1 MHAEEAAGERTLG
14 VYKEHCICKSDY
26 AAQEDRHSCGKLC
39 LKGTDMAET
48 TIKDI
53 AKQCGVGI
61 STVSRAINNH
71 PDINPET
78 RRMIMQVIEET
89 GFIPN
94 NSARNLKRTD
104 AKCIAVLVKGITN
117 PFFSSMIR
125 IIEEETQR
133 NRYALVLR
141 HVEAYEDEVDVALEL
156 EKEKRLRGIVFLGG
170 MFTHS
175 EEKLSKLNVPFIFST
190 IGVDISDR
198 IGRVEFS
205 NIAVDDKLE
214 SKKMTGYLLDLGHRS
229 IALVAEK
236 PEEAIGRRRV
246 EGYREAFAER
256 GIPVPEQL
264 ICYVQEDIDH
274 YSMENGYITV
284 KKLLESGGKVTAIY
298 ATADSL
304 AIGACRAVLE
314 AGKRIPGDIS
324 VAGYDGIEMGEYYN
338 PKLTTIK
345 QPVEEMAK
353 KTIRVLFDV
362 IAGREEHQQIIF
374 PAELVVRESTG
385 SCAHREG

>member
-1 MHAEEAAGERTLG
+1 
-14 VYKEHCICKSDY
+14 
-26 AAQEDRHSCGKLC
+26 
-39 LKGTDMAET
+39 MAET

-53 AKQCGVGI
+53 AKQCGVGV

-117 PFFSSMIR
+117 LFFSSMIQ

-133 NRYALVLR
+133 NKYALVLR
-141 HVEAYEDEVDVALEL
+141 HVEADEDEVDVALEL

-170 MFTHS
+170 RFSHS
-175 EEKLSKLNVPFIFST
+175 EEKINKLRVPIVFST
-190 IGVDISDR
+190 IGVDISDWT
-198 IGRVEFS
+198 GKAGFS
-205 NIAVDDKLE
+205 TISVDDRLE
-214 SKKMTGYLLDLGHRS
+214 SKKMTEYLLDLGHRR
-229 IALVAEK
+229 IAFITER
-236 PEEAIGRRRV
+236 PEEAIGLRRID
-246 EGYREAFAER
+246 GYREAFSSRSME
-256 GIPVPEQL
+256 VEEQL
-264 ICYVQEDIDH
+264 ICYVQDELDH
-274 YSMENGYITV
+274 FSMENGYITTR
-284 KKLLESGGKVTAIY
+284 KLLESGEKVSAIY
-298 ATADSL
+298 AASDAL

-314 AGKRIPGDIS
+314 AGKRIPEDIS
-324 VAGYDGIEMGEYYN
+324 VAGYDGIALGEYYN

-353 KTIRVLFDV
+353 KSIRLLLDV
-362 IAGREEHQQIIF
+362 IAERQEHQQIVF
-374 PAELVVRESTG
+374 PAELIAREST
-385 SCAHREG
+385 AKYEE

>member
-1 MHAEEAAGERTLG
+1 
-14 VYKEHCICKSDY
+14 
-26 AAQEDRHSCGKLC
+26 
-39 LKGTDMAET
+39 MAEI

-53 AKQCGVGI
+53 AKMCGVGI
-61 STVSRAINNH
+61 STVSRALNNH

-78 RRMIMQVIEET
+78 RKKIMEVIEET

-117 PFFSSMIR
+117 PFFSNMIQ

-133 NRYALVLR
+133 NKYALVLR
-141 HVEAYEDEVDVALEL
+141 HVEAHEDEVDVALEL

-170 MFTHS
+170 RFTHS
-175 EEKLSKLNVPFIFST
+175 EEKLAKLNVPFIFST
-190 IGVDISDR
+190 IGVDITDR

-214 SKKMTGYLLDLGHRS
+214 SKKMTEYLLELGHRQ
-229 IALVAEK
+229 IAIIAEK
-236 PEEAIGRRRV
+236 PEQPVGRLRV
-246 EGYREAFAER
+246 EGYREACEER
-256 GIPVPEQL
+256 GLAVSEDM
-264 ICYVQEDIDH
+264 ICYVQDNIDS
-274 YSMENGYITV
+274 YSMENGYMTA
-284 KKLLESGGKVTAIY
+284 KKLIESEVGAKVTAIY
-298 ATADSL
+298 ATSDSL

-314 AGKRIPGDIS
+314 AGKKIPEDIS
-324 VAGYDGIEMGEYYN
+324 VAGYDGIDMGEYYN

-353 KTIRVLFDV
+353 KTIRLLLDV
-362 IAGREEHQQIIF
+362 IAERQEHQQIIF
-374 PAELVVRESTG
+374 PAELIVRESTG
-385 SCAHREG
+385 RSKHVRMPE

>member
-1 MHAEEAAGERTLG
+1 
-14 VYKEHCICKSDY
+14 
-26 AAQEDRHSCGKLC
+26 
-39 LKGTDMAET
+39 MAEI

-53 AKQCGVGI
+53 AKQCGVGV
-61 STVSRAINNH
+61 STVSRALNNH

-78 RRMIMQVIEET
+78 RKKIMEVIEET

-117 PFFSSMIR
+117 PFFSNMIQ

-133 NRYALVLR
+133 NKYALVLR
-141 HVEAYEDEVDVALEL
+141 HVEYHEDEVDVALEL

-170 MFTHS
+170 RFIHS
-175 EEKLSKLNVPFIFST
+175 EEKLAKLNVPFIFST
-190 IGVDISDR
+190 IGAA
-198 IGRVEFS
+198 GLENAAKAEFS
-205 NIAVDDKLE
+205 NIAVDDRLE
-214 SKKMTGYLLDLGHRS
+214 SRKMTEYLMSLGHRN
-229 IALVAEK
+229 IAIIAER
-236 PEEAIGRRRV
+236 PEHPIGRLRV
-246 EGYREAFAER
+246 EGYREAYE
-256 GIPVPEQL
+256 EQGL
-264 ICYVQEDIDH
+264 AVLEEMICYVQEEMNH
-274 YSMENGYITV
+274 YSMENGYITAR
-284 KKLLESGGKVTAIY
+284 KLLESENGEKVTAIY
-298 ATADSL
+298 AASDAL

-314 AGKRIPGDIS
+314 AGKRIPEDIS

-353 KTIRVLFDV
+353 KTIGLLLDV

-385 SCAHREG
+385 TCRE

>member
-1 MHAEEAAGERTLG
+1 M
-14 VYKEHCICKSDY
+14 
-26 AAQEDRHSCGKLC
+26 Q
-39 LKGTDMAET
+39 MAEI

-53 AKQCGVGI
+53 AKQCGVGV

-78 RRMIMQVIEET
+78 KKMILEVIDQT

-117 PFFSSMIR
+117 PFFSSMIQ

-133 NRYALVLR
+133 NKYALVLR
-141 HVEAYEDEVDVALEL
+141 HVEPQEDEIDVALEL

-170 MFTHS
+170 KFEHS
-175 EEKLSKLNVPFIFST
+175 EEKIRKLKVPFIFST
-190 IGVDISDR
+190 IGVNVPDQINR
-198 IGRVEFS
+198 MEFS
-205 NIAVDDKLE
+205 NIAVDDRLE
-214 SKKMTGYLLDLGHRS
+214 SKKMTEYLLDLGHRE
-229 IALVAEK
+229 IALITERSER
-236 PEEAIGRRRV
+236 PIGRLRMEGFRR
-246 EGYREAFAER
+246 AFAEH
-256 GIPVPEQL
+256 GLDVPDRL
-264 ICYVQEDIDH
+264 ICYVQEDIEH
-274 YSMENGYITV
+274 YSMENGYLTA
-284 KKLLESGGKVTAIY
+284 KKLLESGQEVTAIY
-298 ATADSL
+298 AVADAL
-304 AIGACRAVLE
+304 AIGACRAALE
-314 AGKRIPGDIS
+314 AGKRIPEDIS

-353 KTIRVLFDV
+353 KTIRLLLDV
-362 IAGREEHQQIIF
+362 IGERKEHQQIVF

-385 SCAHREG
+385 PCKK